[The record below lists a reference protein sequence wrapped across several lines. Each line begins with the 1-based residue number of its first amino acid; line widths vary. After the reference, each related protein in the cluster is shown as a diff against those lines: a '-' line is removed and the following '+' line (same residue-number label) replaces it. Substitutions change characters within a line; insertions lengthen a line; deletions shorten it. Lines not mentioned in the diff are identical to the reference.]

1 MLGVVND
8 VVPVPPANTAP
19 PVAAAYQSIVS
30 PAPTLADMTTVP
42 VPHLEPLTGLVGAA
56 GTVFTVAVTATLVA
70 EVHPVVVFLTSA

>member
-8 VVPVPPANTAP
+8 VVPVPPARTAP

-30 PAPTLADMTTVP
+30 PAPTVPDMITVP
-42 VPHLEPLTGLVGAA
+42 VPHLELFIPVGEF
-56 GTVFTVAVTATLVA
+56 GVGFTVAVTATLVA

>member
-8 VVPVPPANTAP
+8 VVPVPPARTAP

-30 PAPTLADMTTVP
+30 PALTFADIATVP
-42 VPHLEPLTGLVGAA
+42 VPHLELFIPVG
-56 GTVFTVAVTATLVA
+56 GFGIGFTVAVTATLVE